1 MNLQTQNTESETYLL
16 FAIYVLFPLMQY
28 IGIKN
33 LDIRNYGVS
42 DGPGVNRQDWD
53 QGENGDIHITRS

>member
-1 MNLQTQNTESETYLL
+1 
-16 FAIYVLFPLMQY
+16 MQY

-42 DGPGVNRQDWD
+42 DDPGVNRQDWD
-53 QGENGDIHITRS
+53 QGENGDIHKTRS

>member
-1 MNLQTQNTESETYLL
+1 
-16 FAIYVLFPLMQY
+16 MQY